1 MGKHG
6 ATCDQTD
13 RSASHDAEEV
23 VIRSWRPGDT
33 PAINAFYN
41 DPAIRPAAGA
51 KGAAPRS
58 EEQWA
63 WEFSPRGLA
72 PTGYGI
78 ATSGDRIVGIQ
89 AYIPL
94 TMRFGNERVLTGK
107 DEDTLVHPDYRG
119 RGILDRLYELI
130 IERAEQGGVAM
141 LWGFTNTAVRPL
153 LRNGFRSL
161 GTFDSMT
168 LSIGSDCDRISARG
182 TDALTGGCE
191 VTVEEIRS
199 PDARMDQF
207 ADLFASQSGGMGLD
221 LSADFLRWRVFE
233 NPFRAYKVFAAVEG
247 GDIVGLGIFKAEP
260 QRRTG
265 FVSDLAALSD
275 AGPGMRAI
283 QCGLLA
289 AGIEYFK
296 SLGFSIVEA
305 RAAGDHRY
313 NRELRSLLADVGFNR
328 VTVAN
333 PPEFLV
339 RPVAMDSPAVL
350 DMANWRICELMR
362 EY

>member
-1 MGKHG
+1 M
-6 ATCDQTD
+6 CDRTD
-13 RSASHDAEEV
+13 RSANQDAQGV

-51 KGAAPRS
+51 KGATQRS
-58 EEQWA
+58 AEQWS
-63 WEFSPRGLA
+63 WEFSPRGVS

-78 ATSGDRIVGIQ
+78 ATNGDRIIGTQ

-94 TMRFGNERVLTGK
+94 TMRFGSERVLTGK

-119 RGILDRLYELI
+119 WGILDRLYDLI
-130 IERAEQGGVAM
+130 IERAEQDGVAM

-161 GTFDSMT
+161 GTFDSMA
-168 LSIGSDCDRISARG
+168 LNLGANL
-182 TDALTGGCE
+182 DAATGGRE
-191 VTVEEIRS
+191 ARIEEIKS
-199 PDARMDQF
+199 PDARMDRF
-207 ADLFASQSGGMGLD
+207 ADLFASQGGGMGLD

-233 NPFRAYKVFAAVEG
+233 NPFRAYKVFAAVDG
-247 GDIVGLGIFKAEP
+247 GEIVGLGIFKAEP

-265 FVSDLAALSD
+265 YVSDLAALAD
-275 AGPGMRAI
+275 AGSGLRAI

-289 AGIEYFK
+289 AGIEYFR

-305 RAAGDHRY
+305 RAAGEHSY
-313 NRELRSLLADVGFNR
+313 NRGLRTLLAEVGFR
-328 VTVAN
+328 HVAIAN

-339 RPVAMDSPAVL
+339 RAVATDSAAIF

>member
-1 MGKHG
+1 MSKHG
-6 ATCDQTD
+6 ATCDRID
-13 RSASHDAEEV
+13 RSASHDAEDV

-41 DPAIRPAAGA
+41 DPAIRTAAGA
-51 KGAAPRS
+51 KGAVPRS
-58 EEQWA
+58 AEQWS
-63 WEFSPRGLA
+63 WEFAASGLP

-78 ATSGDRIVGIQ
+78 ATSGNRIVGIQ

-94 TMRFGNERVLTGK
+94 TMRFAGERVLTGK

-168 LSIGSDCDRISARG
+168 LSVGSGGGHSALAGER
-182 TDALTGGCE
+182 E
-191 VTVEEIRS
+191 VTVEEIKS
-199 PDARMDQF
+199 PDARMDRF

-221 LSADFLRWRVFE
+221 LSAEFLRWRVFE
-233 NPFRAYKVFAAVEG
+233 NPFRAYKVLAVVHG
-247 GDIVGLGIFKAEP
+247 GEIVGLGIFKAEP

-265 FVSDLAALSD
+265 YVSDLAALSD
-275 AGPGMRAI
+275 AGPGLRAI

-289 AGIEYFK
+289 AGIDYFK
-296 SLGFSIVEA
+296 SQGFSIVEA

-339 RPVAMDSPAVL
+339 RPVAMDSPVVL

>member
-1 MGKHG
+1 MSKHG
-6 ATCDQTD
+6 ATCDRTD
-13 RSASHDAEEV
+13 RSASHDAEDV
-23 VIRSWRPGDT
+23 VIRSWQPGDT
-33 PAINAFYN
+33 SAINAFYN

-51 KGAAPRS
+51 KGAVPRS
-58 EEQWA
+58 AAQWS
-63 WEFSPRGLA
+63 WEFSPRGLP
-72 PTGYGI
+72 PTGYGV
-78 ATSGDRIVGIQ
+78 ATRGNHIVGIQ

-94 TMRFGNERVLTGK
+94 TMRFGSERVLTGK

-119 RGILDRLYELI
+119 QGILDRLYGLI
-130 IERAEQGGVAM
+130 IERAAQSGVAM

-168 LSIGSDCDRISARG
+168 LSVGSGGGHPAR
-182 TDALTGGCE
+182 AGGRD
-191 VTVEEIRS
+191 VRVEEIKS
-199 PDARMDQF
+199 PEARMDRF

-233 NPFRAYKVFAAVEG
+233 NPFRAYKVFAALDG
-247 GDIVGLGIFKAEP
+247 GEIVGLGVFKAEP

-265 FVSDLAALSD
+265 YVSDLAALAD
-275 AGPGMRAI
+275 AGPGLKAI

-289 AGIEYFK
+289 AGIDYFK
-296 SLGFSIVEA
+296 SLGFSNVEA
-305 RAAGDHRY
+305 RAAGEHSY
-313 NRELRSLLADVGFNR
+313 NRELRTLLAEVGFR
-328 VTVAN
+328 HVAIAN

-339 RPVAMDSPAVL
+339 RAVATDSAAIF